1 MSPHNNRYT
10 STAKNLHWLMA
21 VLMPGTLALGV
32 YMTDLPFSPE
42 KIQLYSW
49 HKWAGITVFLFA
61 LIRLAWRLSYPP
73 PPLPATTP
81 RWQHWASHA
90 AHWALY
96 ALMLA
101 IPLSGWLMSSAKGV
115 PTVWFGVIPIP
126 DLLSRDLALGETLH
140 TVHIT
145 LNWLFVTLLAA
156 HVGAALKHHWLDRDT
171 VLLRMLPQFKPR
183 QGEPS

>member
-1 MSPHNNRYT
+1 
-10 STAKNLHWLMA
+10 
-21 VLMPGTLALGV
+21 
-32 YMTDLPFSPE
+32 
-42 KIQLYSW
+42 
-49 HKWAGITVFLFA
+49 
-61 LIRLAWRLSYPP
+61 
-73 PPLPATTP
+73 
-81 RWQHWASHA
+81 
-90 AHWALY
+90 
-96 ALMLA
+96 
-101 IPLSGWLMSSAKGV
+101 
-115 PTVWFGVIPIP
+115 VWFGVIPIP